1 MKRQKNP
8 KEPEILRDTS
18 HLTGGQKKLGI
29 TAICAIGLLLG
40 AISGAVVWII
50 LRIMSL
56 GIDALWVWLPRFFG
70 LGDSLLYHLA
80 VCVIGG
86 ILIGLVRR
94 RWGPLPD
101 EMEQVL
107 GRIKFKGS
115 YPYDRLPLLAVA
127 ALLPLIFGASL
138 GPEAGLTGIAA
149 GLCCWVGD
157 QLKCRG
163 DQLAALTETGL
174 AAALGVIFHA
184 PLFGIAENLEPDPG
198 DGSDHYRTRLVRKKT
213 RIIIYC
219 FGVVGAML
227 AFTLLGRL
235 FGAGGGLPR
244 FAFVHDIGLSQWKWF
259 IPLLAIGIVF
269 SLYYDLMNRITQKLG
284 QRLMPFPMISCQ
296 IPAILMAVCGFF
308 IPTVMFS
315 GEHQLS
321 ELVTQWQSCAVP
333 DLVLTAVFKLFLIC
347 VCINFGWRGGSIFP
361 LIYSG
366 ACIGYAFALITGMD
380 GAFAAAVV
388 IASLYGYHMRKPVA
402 VIAVLLLC
410 FPVSYILPIGV
421 AAFAVSKIPSP
432 FASNRG
438 EKPLKKSE

>member
-8 KEPEILRDTS
+8 KEPEILRNTS
-18 HLTGGQKKLGI
+18 HLTDGQRKLGVM
-29 TAICAIGLLLG
+29 TICIIGLLLG
-40 AISGAVVWII
+40 FASGALIWII

-56 GIDALWVWLPRFFG
+56 GIHALWIWLPFY
-70 LGDSLLYHLA
+70 LGAEDSLIYHLA
-80 VCVIGG
+80 VCAIGG
-86 ILIGLVRR
+86 LLIGLIRR

-107 GRIKFKGS
+107 GRIRQKGG

-127 ALLPLIFGASL
+127 ALLPLVFGAAL

-163 DQLAALTETGL
+163 DQLAALAETGL
-174 AAALGVIFHA
+174 AAALGAIFHA
-184 PLFGIAENLEPDPG
+184 PLFGIAQNLEPDPG
-198 DGSDHYRTRLVRKKT
+198 DGTEHYRTKLVSKRA

-219 FGVVGAML
+219 FGVAGGML
-227 AFTLLGRL
+227 AIALSNRIY
-235 FGAGGGLPR
+235 GAENGLPR
-244 FAFVHDIGLSQWKWF
+244 FTFVHDVGLSQWKWF
-259 IPLLAIGIVF
+259 IPLLAIGMLF
-269 SLYYDLMNRITQKLG
+269 SLYYHLVDRITQKLG
-284 QRLMPFPMISCQ
+284 RRLLPHPMISCQ
-296 IPAILMAVCGFF
+296 IPAALMAVCGFY

-315 GEHQLS
+315 GEEQLG
-321 ELVTQWQSCAVP
+321 ELVTRWQTCTVSE
-333 DLVLTAVFKLFLIC
+333 LLLTAVFKLFLVS

-366 ACIGYAFALITGMD
+366 ACVGYAFALITGMD

-388 IASLYGYHMRKPVA
+388 IASLYGYHIRKPLA

-410 FPVSYILPIGV
+410 FPVSYILPIAV

-432 FASNRG
+432 FLSGGAGKTFGR
-438 EKPLKKSE
+438 